1 MIIGTVPYMNCLPL
15 TKHLKRNLV
24 KLPPAQLAEA
34 VLSGEVDLAL
44 LPTFSILKHDLLM
57 HPDAGIIGCDGAVKS
72 VGFFVRPYISDLSEI
87 ESIYLDQESQSS
99 VFLAKVLLKK
109 YYDVSLYDLEF
120 FHHDNRD
127 MADAQILIGD
137 KALFHNNKRSFFLDL
152 GQLWKD
158 FTNTGIMF
166 ACWASKKA
174 IPAEVIAELVEA
186 KQLGLMNK
194 ESCIADVAP
203 DNQELVLDY
212 LENNIIYEPNDAI
225 KAGLKLFKEHLREYQ
240 YIEHG
245 AKAA

>member
-1 MIIGTVPYMNCLPL
+1 MIIGTVPYMNSLPL
-15 TKHLKRNLV
+15 TKYLKRKFI
-24 KLPPAQLAEA
+24 KLPPAQLTQA
-34 VLSGEVDLAL
+34 VLSGAVDLAL
-44 LPTFSILKHDLLM
+44 LPTFSILKHNLLM
-57 HPDAGIIGCDGAVKS
+57 HPDAGIIGCDGTVKS
-72 VGFFVRPYISDLSEI
+72 VGFFVRPYISDLSQI

-137 KALFHNNKRSFFLDL
+137 KALFYNKKRSLYFDL

-166 ACWASKKA
+166 ACWASQKA
-174 IPAEVIAELVEA
+174 IPPEIIEELVQA
-186 KQLGLMNK
+186 KELGLANIDK
-194 ESCIADVAP
+194 CVHDVDP
-203 DNQELVLDY
+203 TQKDLVLDY
-212 LENNIIYEPNDAI
+212 LNNNILYEPTPNI
-225 KAGLKLFKEHLREYQ
+225 KEGLKLFKEHLREYQ

-245 AKAA
+245 QKAA